1 MSNQNQPHQCRTRLT
16 FNPRSKVQQAI
27 FDHLKD
33 EPDLIM
39 TALID
44 RYSFLAL
51 AEIDRP
57 EKELAKALIESN
69 AALMKAIE
77 INNAIAAR
85 QGIAMGKVTAVSSP
99 SPIPAPPPSTKVE
112 NPDDDDDDDW
122 DEDDF
127 PEPPKKSTK
136 PMSAREKEI
145 EEMMNRL

>member
-1 MSNQNQPHQCRTRLT
+1 VNTRATIRLT
-16 FNPRSKVQQAI
+16 FSQRSKTQQAI

-33 EPDLIM
+33 EPELIM

-85 QGIAMGKVTAVSSP
+85 QGITIATTATKVT
-99 SPIPAPPPSTKVE
+99 IAPPKESLPSKSPLETDDE
-112 NPDDDDDDDW
+112 DWDDDDLA
-122 DEDDF
+122 
-127 PEPPKKSTK
+127 EPPKKTAKLKLAGKS
-136 PMSAREKEI
+136 SEI
-145 EEMMNRL
+145 EELMGKL

>member
-1 MSNQNQPHQCRTRLT
+1 VNTRATIRLT
-16 FNPRSKVQQAI
+16 FSQRSKIQQAI
-27 FDHLKD
+27 FEHLKD
-33 EPDLIM
+33 EPELIM

-85 QGIAMGKVTAVSSP
+85 QGITIATTATKVTA
-99 SPIPAPPPSTKVE
+99 APPKESLPSKPPLE
-112 NPDDDDDDDW
+112 NDDDDW
-122 DEDDF
+122 DDDDF
-127 PEPPKKSTK
+127 SEPPKKPAKLKLAGKS
-136 PMSAREKEI
+136 SEI
-145 EEMMNRL
+145 EELMGKL

>member
-1 MSNQNQPHQCRTRLT
+1 VNTRATIRLT
-16 FNPRSKVQQAI
+16 FSQRSKTQQAI

-33 EPDLIM
+33 EPELIM

-57 EKELAKALIESN
+57 DKELAKALIESN

-85 QGIAMGKVTAVSSP
+85 QGITIATTATKVTV
-99 SPIPAPPPSTKVE
+99 APPKESLPSKLPLETDDE
-112 NPDDDDDDDW
+112 DWGDDDLA
-122 DEDDF
+122 
-127 PEPPKKSTK
+127 EPPKKPAKSK
-136 PMSAREKEI
+136 LAGKSSEI
-145 EEMMNRL
+145 EDLMEKL

>member
-1 MSNQNQPHQCRTRLT
+1 VSTRATIRLT
-16 FNPRSKVQQAI
+16 FSQRSKTQQAI

-33 EPDLIM
+33 EPELIM

-85 QGIAMGKVTAVSSP
+85 QGITIATTATKVT
-99 SPIPAPPPSTKVE
+99 IAPPKESLPSKSPLKPDDE
-112 NPDDDDDDDW
+112 DWDDDDLA
-122 DEDDF
+122 
-127 PEPPKKSTK
+127 EPPKKPAKLKLAGKS
-136 PMSAREKEI
+136 SEI
-145 EEMMNRL
+145 EDLMGKL

>member
-1 MSNQNQPHQCRTRLT
+1 VSTRTTIRLT
-16 FNPRSKVQQAI
+16 FSQRSKTQQAI

-33 EPDLIM
+33 EPELIM

-44 RYSFLAL
+44 RYQFLAL

-85 QGIAMGKVTAVSSP
+85 QGIT
-99 SPIPAPPPSTKVE
+99 IAPPKESLPSKSPLE
-112 NPDDDDDDDW
+112 PDDEDWDDDDLA
-122 DEDDF
+122 
-127 PEPPKKSTK
+127 EPPKKPAKLKLAGKS
-136 PMSAREKEI
+136 SEI
-145 EEMMNRL
+145 EDLMGKL

>member
-1 MSNQNQPHQCRTRLT
+1 VSTRATIRLT
-16 FNPRSKVQQAI
+16 FSQRSKTQQAI

-33 EPDLIM
+33 EPELIM

-44 RYSFLAL
+44 RYQFLAL

-85 QGIAMGKVTAVSSP
+85 QGIIIATMATKMTA
-99 SPIPAPPPSTKVE
+99 APPKESLPSKSPLE
-112 NPDDDDDDDW
+112 PDDEDWDDDDLA
-122 DEDDF
+122 
-127 PEPPKKSTK
+127 EPPKKPAKLKLAGKS
-136 PMSAREKEI
+136 SEI
-145 EEMMNRL
+145 EDLMGKL